1 LTCAQD
7 LNRQGCA
14 VTVFEALP
22 VPGGMMRVGVP
33 AYRLPHE
40 IVQREIEAII
50 AQGIEL
56 KLNHRV
62 EDVEA
67 LRAEYDAAFV
77 AIGAHG
83 GVKLPIPGNDLPET
97 LLATEFLRE
106 AGLRSSI
113 SGYPSPIANR
123 RVLVLGGGN
132 VAVDAAMTA
141 VRLGAAWVGMTCLE
155 SRAQMPAHEWEV
167 KDAEEEGIE
176 VFPSRTFKEVTSE
189 AGRVTG
195 VRAVKVDFRGFVDGR
210 PDFTE
215 FPATE
220 EVIAADVVIFAIGQR
235 PESSCL
241 KQAALLRG
249 GRVQADPETLAT
261 NVPGIFA
268 GGDAVTGTA
277 FIVDAIAAG
286 HRAARSITAYLV
298 EQANSTTRLS
308 RTTRLHVSRKDVK
321 DYTHERAILKGETRH
336 EPKNQT
342 PRSPCFA
349 QTARK
354 WAKTWVP
361 PDH

>member
-1 LTCAQD
+1 MALKRFVADWVQDHPWADGGWQPGEAGRTSPVVPRPLSGKRVAIVGAGPAGLTCAQD

-113 SGYPSPIANR
+113 SSYQSPIANR

-195 VRAVKVDFRGFVDGR
+195 VRAVKVDFRA
-210 PDFTE
+210 PTS
-215 FPATE
+215 P
-220 EVIAADVVIFAIGQR
+220 
-235 PESSCL
+235 SS
-241 KQAALLRG
+241 
-249 GRVQADPETLAT
+249 P
-261 NVPGIFA
+261 PP
-268 GGDAVTGTA
+268 
-277 FIVDAIAAG
+277 
-286 HRAARSITAYLV
+286 
-298 EQANSTTRLS
+298 
-308 RTTRLHVSRKDVK
+308 RKS
-321 DYTHERAILKGETRH
+321 
-336 EPKNQT
+336 
-342 PRSPCFA
+342 SPP
-349 QTARK
+349 
-354 WAKTWVP
+354 TW
-361 PDH
+361 